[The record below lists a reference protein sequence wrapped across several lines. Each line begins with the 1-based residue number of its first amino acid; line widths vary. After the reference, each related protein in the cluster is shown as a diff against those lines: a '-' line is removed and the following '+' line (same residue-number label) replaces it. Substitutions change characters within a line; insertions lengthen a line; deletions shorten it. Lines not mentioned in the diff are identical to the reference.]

1 MPSVALLGA
10 TGLVGRQ
17 CLDMLASDP
26 AFSRVV
32 VLARR
37 KFAEATA
44 PRVEAHIVDFEHL
57 SDRPDLFRVDQVI
70 SAIGTTIKAVGGSR
84 AKFRAVDYEIPMTAA
99 KLARAQGA
107 RHFLLVSSLGADATS
122 RIFYSRVKGELE
134 DALRPM
140 GFRSL
145 TILRPSLLLGER
157 SEFRLG
163 EEVAKRFAWV
173 VPGKYRPVDAR
184 DVARVLVLSAKRDD
198 PGMHIIESDDIRQM
212 AETGLPGRR
221 SAQRKVEDRIG

>member
-10 TGLVGRQ
+10 TGLVGRH
-17 CLDMLASDP
+17 CLDFLASDRS
-26 AFSRVV
+26 FERIV

-70 SAIGTTIKAVGGSR
+70 CALGTTIKAVGGSQGR
-84 AKFRAVDYEIPMTAA
+84 FRDVDYGIPLTAA
-99 KLARAQGA
+99 QLAVSQGA
-107 RHFLLVSSLGADATS
+107 RHYLLVSSLGARADS

-134 DALRPM
+134 DALRSL

-145 TILRPSLLLGER
+145 TIVRPSLLLGER
-157 SEFRLG
+157 TEFRLG
-163 EEVAKRFAWV
+163 EEVLKRFGWL
-173 VPGKYRPVDAR
+173 VPGKYRPVHAR
-184 DVARVLVLSAKRDD
+184 DVAQTLVQAAKEDI
-198 PGMHIIESDDIRQM
+198 PGMRIIESDDIRSRAHRGVQ
-212 AETGLPGRR
+212 
-221 SAQRKVEDRIG
+221 

>member
-1 MPSVALLGA
+1 VPSVALLGA
-10 TGLVGRQ
+10 TGLVGRH
-17 CLDMLASDP
+17 CLDFLASDP

-44 PRVEAHIVDFEHL
+44 PRVEAHILDFEHL

-70 SAIGTTIKAVGGSR
+70 CALGTTIKTVGGSR
-84 AKFRAVDYEIPMTAA
+84 PKFRVVDYEFPLAAA

-107 RHFLLVSSLGADATS
+107 RHYLLVSSLGADAHS
-122 RIFYSRVKGELE
+122 RVFYSRVKGELE
-134 DALRPM
+134 DALRPL

-163 EEVAKRFAWV
+163 EEIGKRFAWI
-173 VPGKYRPVDAR
+173 VPGKYRPVEAR
-184 DVARVLVLSAKRDD
+184 DVAKVLVLSAKRDD
-198 PGMHIIESDDIRQM
+198 PGMNIIESDDIRAI

-221 SAQRKVEDRIG
+221 SARKHREDAPR